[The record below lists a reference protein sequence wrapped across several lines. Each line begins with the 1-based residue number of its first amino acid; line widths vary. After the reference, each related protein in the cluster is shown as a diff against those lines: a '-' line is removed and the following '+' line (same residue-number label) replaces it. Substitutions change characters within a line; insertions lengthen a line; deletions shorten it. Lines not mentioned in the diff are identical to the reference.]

1 MKRVFE
7 TGLERLGRIIG
18 NQYDIRIVFRGQGA
32 STDGK
37 TIYLPSTAELTPE
50 LMQDM
55 HGFLDHE
62 VAHCRFTDFK
72 QLDKLLPGRGGRFQK
87 DLLNAC
93 EDSRIEILQIED
105 LPGCALNLDPLN
117 EKYRGLA
124 EAKIRDP
131 KGGVPWPMKLI
142 FALRAEMDG
151 CDPILDGE
159 TVELFNKVK
168 GDVALM
174 RAATS
179 TEDVRKAAEIITKKV
194 LEAMDEEPEDGEGEK
209 SEDEE
214 GEDQKPQ
221 PKSQKQASGAS
232 GDEGEDEGQG
242 EGEEGEGEG
251 EGEGEEE
258 GEEEGEGEPEPTD
271 RDEAGDAM
279 MEEGRDSKSEA
290 WETVAL
296 DVDSMMKEELAK
308 HFEQKPQAPET
319 RGRGGVPD
327 PDRTQTRGKHVS
339 LTTEFDRE
347 IDLTGQGSKAKY
359 RELRRAARAL
369 TAPVKA
375 KLERLLKVKEA
386 AKWKPER
393 EHGMVNARA
402 LPSLLMNK
410 AYRTPF
416 REHVKNETNNVAV
429 MIVVD
434 GSGSMNPKLP
444 VTKQALI
451 ALSEALNELQISFEV
466 VGFTSIPDTQMDAV
480 SRSAGREVL
489 QTYNRYRERLEHRI
503 YKRFESNDLTGIEK
517 LDAGGNN
524 CDPESVRWAAN
535 RLSQAKQKR
544 KILIV
549 MSDGRPATGDSDMRL
564 LRGALKETTEKIAAS
579 GMEVVG
585 LGIMSDAVREFYK
598 DHVVIHNIS
607 ELPTVAMAKLSKL
620 LTK

>member
-7 TGLERLGRIIG
+7 TGLEKLGRIIASQH
-18 NQYDIRIVFRGQGA
+18 NIKIVFRGQGA

-37 TIYLPSTAELTPE
+37 TIYLPSTTDLTPE

-72 QLDKLLPGRGGRFQK
+72 QLEKLLPGRGGRFQK

-117 EKYRGLA
+117 EKYRGMA
-124 EAKIRDP
+124 EEKIKDP
-131 KGGVPWPMKLI
+131 MGGIPWPMKLI
-142 FALRAEMDG
+142 YALRSEMDG
-151 CDPILDGE
+151 REPILDGE
-159 TVELFNKVK
+159 TVEIFNKVK
-168 GDVALM
+168 ADVALM
-174 RAATS
+174 KSARS
-179 TEDVRKAAEIITKKV
+179 TEDIRKAAEIITKKV
-194 LEAMDEEPEDGEGEK
+194 LDAMDEEEEQGEGEE
-209 SEDEE
+209 SNE
-214 GEDQKPQ
+214 GEESKKKKPQ
-221 PKSQKQASGAS
+221 PEQQNKASGAS
-232 GDEGEDEGQG
+232 KDKGKAKVSDDDSEDEGEADEGQG
-242 EGEEGEGEG
+242 EG
-251 EGEGEEE
+251 
-258 GEEEGEGEPEPTD
+258 GEPQPSE
-271 RDEAGDAM
+271 RDAAGDAM
-279 MEEGRDSKSEA
+279 MEDDRNSKSEA
-290 WETVAL
+290 WEAVAI
-296 DVDSMMKEELAK
+296 DVDSMIKKELAT

-319 RGRGGVPD
+319 YGRGGSPD
-327 PDRTQTRGKHVS
+327 PDRTQIRGQHIP

-347 IDLTGQGSKAKY
+347 IDLTGTGSKADY
-359 RELRRAARAL
+359 RALRQAARKL
-369 TAPVKA
+369 TMPIKS

-393 EHGMVNARA
+393 ESGMVNSRA

-410 AYRTPF
+410 TYRTPF
-416 REHVKNETNNVAV
+416 KEHVKNETNNVAV

-434 GSGSMNPKLP
+434 GSGSMHHKLP

-451 ALSEALNELQISFEV
+451 ALSESLNDLQIPFEV
-466 VGFTSIPDTQMDAV
+466 VGFTSIPDANMDAV
-480 SRSAGREVL
+480 SRKEGRAVVG
-489 QTYNRYRERLEHRI
+489 TYNRSRERLEHRI

-544 KILIV
+544 KIMIV
-549 MSDGRPATGDSDMRL
+549 MSDGQPATGDSNMQL
-564 LRGALKETTEKIAAS
+564 LRGALKDSVNKIMAS

-585 LGIMSDAVREFYK
+585 LGIMSDAVSEFYK
-598 DHVVIHNIS
+598 DNLVIHKIE
-607 ELPTVAMAKLSKL
+607 ELPTIAMGKLTKL